1 MNSQGKFMKR
11 LIWVSAAFFIL
22 AVASLL
28 VINQARRSRNEVPV
42 LGQLPDFTFTER
54 SGRPFGLADMK
65 GRINVVD
72 FIFTRCKGPCPIMAT
87 KMGELYELYD
97 SSSKVQFISISVDPE
112 HDSLTV
118 LQAYAERQGV
128 TDNRWV
134 FLHGAIDSVVNL
146 SENGFKIAADDLPG
160 GHTTRFILVDQKGR
174 IRGYYDGLDD
184 ASLGIMKTHIRQ
196 LAGETP

>member
-1 MNSQGKFMKR
+1 
-11 LIWVSAAFFIL
+11 
-22 AVASLL
+22 
-28 VINQARRSRNEVPV
+28 
-42 LGQLPDFTFTER
+42 
-54 SGRPFGLADMK
+54 
-65 GRINVVD
+65 
-72 FIFTRCKGPCPIMAT
+72 MAT
-87 KMGELYELYD
+87 KMGELYKLYD
-97 SSSKVQFISISVDPE
+97 SSSRVQFISISVDPE